1 MKAIYLTGFMGAGKT
16 TIGKALSQA
25 LSIKGIDTDQYIEK
39 KYGETI
45 ASIFAEQGEEA
56 FRKYETEV
64 LYDLPVENILIT
76 TGGGIILKEEN
87 RRFMKENGTVIYL
100 HCDPEEILR
109 RVADDESRPLL
120 IGDKEKQIK
129 ERLEARIAYYLEAD
143 HVIDTTALTVDQ
155 VVKKIIDYID

>member
-16 TIGKALSQA
+16 TIGKALSDA
-25 LSIKGIDTDQYIEK
+25 LSIEVIDTDQFIEK

-45 ASIFAEQGEEA
+45 TSIFTEQGEEM
-56 FRKYETEV
+56 FRKYETEA
-64 LYDLPVENILIT
+64 LQALPVENIIIT
-76 TGGGIILKEEN
+76 TGGGIILKQEN
-87 RRFMKENGTVIYL
+87 RRYMKDCGKVIYL

-109 RVADDESRPLL
+109 RVAHDDSRPLL

-129 ERLEARIAYYLEAD
+129 ERLEARISYYLEAN

-155 VVKKIIDYID
+155 VVKEIVRYID